1 MTKVTNEADVDKV
14 AGDAESTKSIE
25 WIEDIALAEW
35 AETAIQAEEV
45 DLMLVITKKAVL
57 VASVQRQ
64 FFFHLCTVSLIKW

>member
-35 AETAIQAEEV
+35 AETAIQAEEP
-45 DLMLVITKKAVL
+45 D
-57 VASVQRQ
+57 QQ
-64 FFFHLCTVSLIKW
+64 FP